1 MPRQGGQSFVWQ
13 DQHLTRRSE
22 PRRACVLNKRRLVP
36 LLKSQ
41 DLAEYSRGGSP
52 ERVENGREPE
62 LGGRQVLL
70 SGAETTGPWDTQQT
84 LLSRGE
90 CLESSM
96 SQKGSTSSYPGSA
109 NGSMGKAD
117 GAAKMSAKDLYE
129 QRKKYSNSNVI
140 MHETSQYHVQ
150 HLATFV
156 MDKSEAIV
164 TVDDAIRKLKQL
176 NSKEKIWAQ
185 EMLLQVNDKSIRL
198 LDCETQ
204 EELEDF
210 LLPTVQL
217 CQTVLNQM
225 RYSSIL
231 LLVCQD
237 SEQHKPDI
245 HFFNCDEVEAEM
257 VHADIESAL
266 ADHKFGKKIRPQ
278 TLKVNQEKIKQRQS
292 ILPPPQ
298 GPAPIPFQYETRGSP
313 KNNQNRVAPSSQHND
328 PEFDRRSSSSQDH
341 EESRALLAQK
351 IEKETQILNSTLD
364 DIEVFVAKLQKAA
377 EAFKELN
384 QRKKGKKNKKK
395 APAEGVLTLRAKPPN
410 EAEFID
416 CFQKTKLAL
425 NLLAKLRKHIQ
436 NPSASEL
443 VHFLFGPLELIV
455 VSCGGPEL
463 ARSVLSPLL
472 SKDTTEFLKGH
483 LTPKEMTLW
492 ESLGETWTRS
502 RADWP
507 RDANVP
513 SYIPKFRNGWEP
525 PLEIFRGAPWEID
538 IAHLQEELS
547 SANGYSSRNVKPVQ
561 TADQKQAVDAF
572 TQHVTQHVNRNFEA
586 QGVAPSKRYAKIQY
600 DFTARNATELSVLK
614 DEILEVIEDNKQWWK
629 LRNRSGQSGYVP
641 YNILDL
647 VKLEDY
653 GSLEQTNQKYK
664 GDLSPRG
671 IGPSS
676 PSHKL
681 PASYAGE
688 KWGSEMIAR
697 NSADAKEQLI
707 HHMDEV
713 NDELLKKI
721 TNIKV
726 QAPQRNFKVEKA
738 QQVHVPMT
746 FESNAEEVKSW
757 LEANS
762 FSKATVDHLGIL
774 TGAQL
779 FSLNKEELK
788 KVCGEEG
795 ARVYSKI
802 TVQKSLLEKNRGE
815 SELQEIMKRRQERID
830 SAI

>member
-1 MPRQGGQSFVWQ
+1 
-13 DQHLTRRSE
+13 
-22 PRRACVLNKRRLVP
+22 
-36 LLKSQ
+36 
-41 DLAEYSRGGSP
+41 
-52 ERVENGREPE
+52 
-62 LGGRQVLL
+62 
-70 SGAETTGPWDTQQT
+70 
-84 LLSRGE
+84 
-90 CLESSM
+90 M
-96 SQKGSTSSYPGSA
+96 SQKGSTSSHPGSA

-129 QRKKYSNSNVI
+129 QRKKYSNSNII

-150 HLATFV
+150 HLATFI

-225 RYSSIL
+225 RYPSIL

-257 VHADIESAL
+257 IHEDIESAL

-298 GPAPIPFQYETRGSP
+298 GPAPIPFQYETKGSS
-313 KNNQNRVAPSSQHND
+313 KNSVNRVAPPPQHNHT
-328 PEFDRRSSSSQDH
+328 EYERRSSGSQDH
-341 EESRALLAQK
+341 EESRAILAQK
-351 IEKETQILNSTLD
+351 IEKETQTLNCTLD
-364 DIEVFVAKLQKAA
+364 DIELFVAKLQKAS
-377 EAFKELN
+377 EAYKQLN

-395 APAEGVLTLRAKPPN
+395 GPAEGVLTLRAKPPS
-410 EAEFID
+410 EAEYID

-425 NLLAKLRKHIQ
+425 NLMETADLGSATRHHRGKAKGQ
-436 NPSASEL
+436 PAE
-443 VHFLFGPLELIV
+443 
-455 VSCGGPEL
+455 
-463 ARSVLSPLL
+463 
-472 SKDTTEFLKGH
+472 
-483 LTPKEMTLW
+483 
-492 ESLGETWTRS
+492 
-502 RADWP
+502 WP
-507 RDANVP
+507 REANVP

-525 PLEIFRGAPWEID
+525 PLEIFRGAPWEVD
-538 IAHLQEELS
+538 FGHLQEELS
-547 SANGYSSRNVKPVQ
+547 SSNEYSSRNLKPVQ
-561 TADQKQAVDAF
+561 TADQMQAVDAF

-586 QGVAPSKRYAKIQY
+586 QGISPPKRYAKIRY
-600 DFTARNATELSVLK
+600 DFTARNASELSVMK
-614 DEILEVIEDNKQWWK
+614 DEILEVLEDNKQWWK
-629 LRNRSGQSGYVP
+629 LRNRSGQAGYVP
-641 YNILDL
+641 YNILDV
-647 VKLEDY
+647 VKLEDC
-653 GSLEQTNQKYK
+653 GSVEQF
-664 GDLSPRG
+664 
-671 IGPSS
+671 
-676 PSHKL
+676 
-681 PASYAGE
+681 E
-688 KWGSEMIAR
+688 
-697 NSADAKEQLI
+697 LI

-726 QAPQRNFKVEKA
+726 QPPQRNFKVEKA
-738 QQVHVPMT
+738 QQVHVPLT
-746 FESNAEEVKSW
+746 FESSAEEVRAW

-762 FSKATVDHLGIL
+762 FSKGTVDHLGIL

-802 TVQKSLLEKNRGE
+802 TVQKSLLEKSRGE

>member
-1 MPRQGGQSFVWQ
+1 
-13 DQHLTRRSE
+13 
-22 PRRACVLNKRRLVP
+22 
-36 LLKSQ
+36 
-41 DLAEYSRGGSP
+41 
-52 ERVENGREPE
+52 
-62 LGGRQVLL
+62 
-70 SGAETTGPWDTQQT
+70 
-84 LLSRGE
+84 
-90 CLESSM
+90 
-96 SQKGSTSSYPGSA
+96 
-109 NGSMGKAD
+109 MGKAD
-117 GAAKMSAKDLYE
+117 GASKLSAKDLYE

-150 HLATFV
+150 HLATFI
-156 MDKSEAIV
+156 MDKSESII
-164 TVDDAIRKLKQL
+164 TVDDAVRKLMLL
-176 NSKEKIWAQ
+176 NSKEKIWTQ

-198 LDCETQ
+198 LDCESQ

-210 LLPTVQL
+210 PLPTVQH

-257 VHADIESAL
+257 VHEDIESAL
-266 ADHKFGKKIRPQ
+266 ADHKHGKKIRPQ

-298 GPAPIPFQYETRGSP
+298 GPAPIPIQHEMRGSP
-313 KNNQNRVAPSSQHND
+313 RNRVAAPSQHNE
-328 PEFDRRSSSSQDH
+328 PEYDRRSSTSQDH
-341 EESRALLAQK
+341 EESRAILAQK
-351 IEKETQILNSTLD
+351 IEKETQTLNCTLD
-364 DIEVFVAKLQKAA
+364 DIEVFVARLQKAA
-377 EAFKELN
+377 EAFKQLN
-384 QRKKGKKNKKK
+384 QRKKGKKSKKK
-395 APAEGVLTLRAKPPN
+395 GPAEGVLTLRARPPN

-455 VSCGGPEL
+455 NTCGGPDL

-472 SKDTTEFLKGH
+472 AKDTTDFLKTH

-502 RADWP
+502 RAEWP
-507 RDANVP
+507 REANVP

-525 PLEIFRGAPWEID
+525 PVEIFRGAPWEID
-538 IAHLQEELS
+538 IGHLQEELS
-547 SANGYSSRNVKPVQ
+547 SANGYPYRNSSLKCRQ
-561 TADQKQAVDAF
+561 SADAMQAVDAF
-572 TQHVTQHVNRNFEA
+572 KQGVTQHVNRNFEA
-586 QGVAPSKRYAKIQY
+586 QGMAAPKRYAKIRY
-600 DFTARNATELSVLK
+600 DFTARNANELSVMK
-614 DEILEVIEDNKQWWK
+614 DEILEVLEDDKQWWR
-629 LRNRSGQSGYVP
+629 LLNRSGQAGYVP
-641 YNILDL
+641 YNILDV
-647 VKLEDY
+647 VKLEDMEEL
-653 GSLEQTNQKYK
+653 SNQSNLKYK

-676 PSHKL
+676 PTHKL
-681 PASYAGE
+681 PVSYAGD
-688 KWGSEMIAR
+688 KWGSEMLAR
-697 NSADAKEQLI
+697 NSSPDAKEQMI

-721 TNIKV
+721 TNIKI
-726 QAPQRNFKVEKA
+726 QPPQRHFRVEKS
-738 QQVHVPMT
+738 QQALVPLT
-746 FESNAEEVKSW
+746 FESSAEEVKAW
-757 LEANS
+757 LEAKS
-762 FSKATVDHLGIL
+762 FSKGTVEHLGIL

-779 FSLNKEELK
+779 FSLNRDELK

-802 TVQKSLLEKNRGE
+802 TVEKTFLEKSRGE

-830 SAI
+830 SGI